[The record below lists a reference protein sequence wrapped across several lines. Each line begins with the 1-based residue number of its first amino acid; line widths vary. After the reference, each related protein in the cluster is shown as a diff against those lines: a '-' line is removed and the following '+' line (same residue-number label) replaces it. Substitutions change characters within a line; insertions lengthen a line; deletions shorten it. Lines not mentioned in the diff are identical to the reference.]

1 MLFILIFSHTF
12 VFYYYNKVISFLQI
26 MVRENIK
33 KCKFIIRSLFLIWS
47 FLKISPAEFTQI
59 RNSLPSKTNKQ
70 RETKKLFKSK
80 KTSVKSFLSF
90 GTCSPLLNLL
100 LMSNTHNSFLWV
112 TIWTINFFYIYII
125 RVRCYVMLFCL

>member
-1 MLFILIFSHTF
+1 
-12 VFYYYNKVISFLQI
+12 

-90 GTCSPLLNLL
+90 ETCSPLLNLL
-100 LMSNTHNSFLWV
+100 LMSNTHN
-112 TIWTINFFYIYII
+112 
-125 RVRCYVMLFCL
+125 

>member
-70 RETKKLFKSK
+70 RET
-80 KTSVKSFLSF
+80 
-90 GTCSPLLNLL
+90 
-100 LMSNTHNSFLWV
+100 
-112 TIWTINFFYIYII
+112 
-125 RVRCYVMLFCL
+125 